1 MKPFLSII
9 TINYNNSIG
18 LERTIQSVISQTFKY
33 FEFLVIDGAS
43 NDGSLEIIQKNKTA
57 IHHSISEPDTGIY
70 NAMNKGIKKANG
82 DFVIFMNSGD
92 TFCNEN
98 VLKNCSSEINT
109 DFDLFYGD
117 AYFITKNETVKVE
130 YPDKLSFHFF
140 TINSLCHQAC
150 FIKRSLFYDIFFYNE
165 NFKIISDWEFMIYI
179 ICNRNIKYKHLNQFI
194 TNYNYEGISSK
205 TETIELIKNETKKV
219 METYFPAFID
229 DYKNIAE
236 IESKRI
242 KNILKIKKHPFAW
255 KLLKGFSNFLLIFI
269 PKKN

>member
-1 MKPFLSII
+1 MKISII
-9 TINYNNSIG
+9 TINYNDKLG
-18 LERTIQSVISQTFKY
+18 LEKTIESIVSQTY
-33 FEFLVIDGAS
+33 SEYEFIVIDGDS
-43 NDGSLEIIQKNKTA
+43 NDGSKDIIANYNSR
-57 IHHSISEPDTGIY
+57 IDFWVSEKDSGIY

-98 VLKNCSSEINT
+98 VLKNCILEINT

-179 ICNRNIKYKHLNQFI
+179 ICNKNIKYKHLNQFI
-194 TNYNYEGISSK
+194 TNYDYEGISSK
-205 TETIELIKNETKKV
+205 PETIELIKKETKIV

-255 KLLKGFSNFLLIFI
+255 KLLKGFSNILLIFI